1 MARLPSISRD
11 IQFMLREN
19 MLAIKHKMGSR
30 KYPESAEPYPEEIL
44 AQLEVMA
51 RINSVNLKADPQA
64 KGKGST
70 DDDEKDTDPSAIV
83 EAARRLESR
92 TPPSVGATSEDEP

>member
-1 MARLPSISRD
+1 MAKPEPKKPAPTPLEAAAQKAEALAFSSTLAARLVQAVPEADRIPLLGD
-11 IQFMLREN
+11 L
-19 MLAIKHKMGSR
+19 LAALHHF
-30 KYPESAEPYPEEIL
+30 
-44 AQLEVMA
+44 V
-51 RINSVNLKADPQA
+51 PQA
-64 KGKGST
+64 KGKGSA